1 MNQNQSYYKKV
12 KLSSTKTAFMFDSL
26 TDYSRFIQDI
36 ERNSIGNTRIGFDRI
51 NNPSYIRNKISEYG
65 SAWFGTTDENLVKG
79 ELNSFL
85 FNNRVESFLNSFS
98 SQKVKVDIVD
108 IDQQK
113 AIKFTEKEI
122 GIFSFDLASLGL
134 IRVYEYYS
142 PLLDRIVS
150 PNLVKGQKG
159 QDGKLIFYHD
169 YMPYVPAHKVMYN
182 LKTSGYFSNILKR
195 NVQKTD
201 LTEIVTDNE
210 IYFEFP
216 ERKEIPQH
224 IVDRKQQVDENG
236 VKKFSSTFKR
246 SFIDIPK
253 IEKPLPRVDI
263 IIAASYSYTLNVERQ
278 IIYSCMAAIAI
289 AEKLSKS
296 GVNYRIVACY
306 PLETSGSGTRKEVYT
321 FVKVKS
327 EGEPLDKNKIAIL
340 ISDGRN
346 YRLQSFKSGLASFF
360 DAGYD
365 SNVNPSTIGYAISD
379 DTKVKDAYIDF
390 LKKQDNPEDKLAAEN
405 PNSKIVFNGALSEDQ
420 AVNQYNRI
428 INQISKL

>member
-1 MNQNQSYYKKV
+1 
-12 KLSSTKTAFMFDSL
+12 
-26 TDYSRFIQDI
+26 
-36 ERNSIGNTRIGFDRI
+36 
-51 NNPSYIRNKISEYG
+51 
-65 SAWFGTTDENLVKG
+65 
-79 ELNSFL
+79 
-85 FNNRVESFLNSFS
+85 
-98 SQKVKVDIVD
+98 
-108 IDQQK
+108 
-113 AIKFTEKEI
+113 
-122 GIFSFDLASLGL
+122 
-134 IRVYEYYS
+134 
-142 PLLDRIVS
+142 
-150 PNLVKGQKG
+150 
-159 QDGKLIFYHD
+159 
-169 YMPYVPAHKVMYN
+169 MYN

-365 SNVNPSTIGYAISD
+365 SNVNPNTIGYAISD

-405 PNSKIVFNGALSEDQ
+405 PNSKIVFNGALSEEQ